1 MDGPVQVAVRCAVRC
16 INAEGLSDGR
26 SMATLLAQMAPFKT
40 VLVRGD
46 AESTAHLAAEV
57 RRSAGRAGEPA
68 WVRTPLPLER
78 LDATSD
84 SNVYKV
90 RAWTLE
96 P

>member
-1 MDGPVQVAVRCAVRC
+1 
-16 INAEGLSDGR
+16 
-26 SMATLLAQMAPFKT
+26 

-46 AESTAHLAAEV
+46 AQSTAHLAAEV
-57 RRSAGRAGEPA
+57 RRSAGRAGGPA

-90 RAWTLE
+90 TLALALTLTPTCTKCAPGE
-96 P
+96 L